1 MDPPSIPPPPP
12 RVHCQ
17 ISYWIYRRI
26 GWHVTCCGLG
36 PPFLPRRGGRRR
48 KARLRGR
55 RRPPASAPRFPPPQP
70 LRSYYYSSTYSRVCI
85 LLSRSIL
92 ARTGPCNYI
101 YIYIYI
107 VALAHCASVIR
118 PTKNIHPHQRPISH
132 HHQTTFSPHTHT
144 HAHTHSP
151 APT

>member
-12 RVHCQ
+12 VCIARSATGSTVGLDGM
-17 ISYWIYRRI
+17 SRAV
-26 GWHVTCCGLG
+26 GWVPLFCRAAVEG
-36 PPFLPRRGGRRR
+36 GGRRACGAGG
-48 KARLRGR
+48 ARRL
-55 RRPPASAPRFPPPQP
+55 PHPAFPPQP